1 MGCFIGANTTL
12 NLVVRE
18 VFNLEIK
25 QSLMRGQHTMLKLA
39 VRQIFILPKLNIM
52 FQPLEILNIIKWQ
65 LLYLHMEMRI

>member
-1 MGCFIGANTTL
+1 MGCFIGENTTL